1 MPFGILFLE
10 LTYIQP
16 LPSFFVFLIF
26 ISFHSVYPPVALTP
40 PSFLYDHAFSRHHHT
55 HRYRFRYNRVK
66 SYFYHKDLPPFPPT
80 EDRRLDVVLLVLE
93 N

>member
-1 MPFGILFLE
+1 M
-10 LTYIQP
+10 
-16 LPSFFVFLIF
+16 
-26 ISFHSVYPPVALTP
+26 
-40 PSFLYDHAFSRHHHT
+40 
-55 HRYRFRYNRVK
+55 K